1 MKIRTILAA
10 AMVVM
15 ATGCAKEQDGVAEG
29 HIPAPQIIAEMADE
43 PATRTCIDADSIV
56 PGENVP
62 VLWMPGDQI
71 GVFTTGSSNV
81 HYTNDEQTVNV
92 PNASFSSNA
101 TVSGEVQYAYYP
113 YDAANDGNSATELT
127 GTIPAEQTMGQ
138 AIPADYKYGKL
149 KAVTAEGGYKFE
161 FHNMFSLVRFKID
174 ATGTALEGKTLESV
188 TMTVTRDGAAVP
200 VTGDFTFRADD
211 GTFKEISTSN
221 ELKTVWNQTL
231 DGELSSFATVFPKVR
246 KGDNITFTF
255 KTANYEAS
263 LTSTSKADFASEMY
277 YTFPL
282 TLANFSGLKIVK
294 NVNGNFTAATL
305 NVDGLPNILGINSD
319 GPGSSGTSTIGSI
332 ISSLGWDFVGFSE
345 DFEHHSNLTSAMSG
359 YTFGKHRGSVSASAI
374 YKTFDTDGLE
384 FATKNTT
391 CSFSAENIVAFTSS
405 YGDVFSGA
413 NTCIKKGIRHYV
425 VELSGG
431 IAIDVIITH
440 MNTYKTGNHKNA
452 QHAQLTQIAEYI
464 TKISAANKRP
474 IIFMGDTNCRYT
486 RHDFETYFW
495 SIIRA
500 EGITYNDPW
509 VDFHRGGTY
518 PTSGTRSLMI
528 RSNFAG
534 DKDNDIVCSDD
545 QRGEVVDKIIYFNV
559 AGADVQIEALECY
572 NDITNFTK
580 STESV
585 SYSGVMAEDANGN
598 IAENQTVSYTKYI
611 GYADHFPVVAKFS
624 YSGVVNVQ

>member
-15 ATGCAKEQDGVAEG
+15 AAGCAKEQDGVAEG
-29 HIPAPQIIAEMADE
+29 QIPAPQIIAEMADE

-263 LTSTSKADFASEMY
+263 LTATSKADFASEKY

-282 TLANFSGLKIVK
+282 TLANFSGL
-294 NVNGNFTAATL
+294 NVMETVSGTFKAATY
-305 NVDGLPNILGINSD
+305 NIKSSTNGGI
-319 GPGSSGTSTIGSI
+319 GTDITAD
-332 ISSLGWDFVGFSE
+332 GWDFFGFSE
-345 DFEHHSNLTSAMSG
+345 CFSG
-359 YTFGKHRGSVSASAI
+359 YSKNLSSYSFGSKS
-374 YKTFDTDGLE
+374 KTLGDGLYFGARNATCSLSNEYTDTYDQKYGGLNQGADQFVKKGFRYYLITMTDG
-384 FATKNTT
+384 TQ
-391 CSFSAENIVAFTSS
+391 V
-405 YGDVFSGA
+405 
-413 NTCIKKGIRHYV
+413 
-425 VELSGG
+425 
-431 IAIDVIITH
+431 DVIITH
-440 MNTYKTGNHKNA
+440 MNTYETDKHLAA
-452 QHAQLTQIAEYI
+452 QHSQLTEVATWIKNNCG
-464 TKISAANKRP
+464 TRP
-474 IIFMGDTNCRYT
+474 VIFMGDTNCRYT

-495 SIIRA
+495 SVIRQK
-500 EGITYNDPW
+500 GLTYNDPW
-509 VDFHRGGTY
+509 VDYQWAGVYPTY
-518 PTSGTRSLMI
+518 PSKSLMA
-528 RSNFAG
+528 SDATGTNSET
-534 DKDNDIVCSDD
+534 DIICSTT
-545 QRGEVVDKIIYFNV
+545 QNGEVVDKVIYINY
-559 AGADVQIEALECY
+559 ADAATQIKA
-572 NDITNFTK
+572 NDYLRDMDY
-580 STESV
+580 
-585 SYSGVMAEDANGN
+585 SYSDHKPIVVNF
-598 IAENQTVSYTKYI
+598 SYTSK
-611 GYADHFPVVAKFS
+611 VAVK
-624 YSGVVNVQ
+624 

>member
-29 HIPAPQIIAEMADE
+29 QIPAPQIIAEMADE

-149 KAVTAEGGYKFE
+149 KAVTAEGGYKFK

-174 ATGTALEGKTLESV
+174 ATGTVLAGETLESM
-188 TMTVTRDGAAVP
+188 TMTVTRSGADVAL
-200 VTGDFTFRADD
+200 TGAFTFRADD
-211 GTFKEISTSN
+211 GTFKETSTSN

-263 LTSTSKADFASEMY
+263 LTATSKADFAPEMY

-282 TLANFSGLKIVK
+282 TLANFGGLNVMETVSGTFK
-294 NVNGNFTAATL
+294 AATY
-305 NVDGLPNILGINSD
+305 NIK
-319 GPGSSGTSTIGSI
+319 SSTNGSI
-332 ISSLGWDFVGFSE
+332 GTKITESGWDFFSLSE
-345 DFEHHSNLTSAMSG
+345 DFSNLKNNLST
-359 YTFGKHRGSVSASAI
+359 YTFGTRSRSTTSLWGSAP
-374 YKTFDTDGLE
+374 KDGLG
-384 FATKNTT
+384 FATRNGK
-391 CSFSAENIVAFTSS
+391 CSFSGEYVDEFDEA
-405 YGDVFSGA
+405 YGGLFDGA
-413 NTCIKKGIRHYV
+413 NTVVDKGFRYYLV
-425 VELSGG
+425 TMSDGVQV
-431 IAIDVIITH
+431 DVIITH
-440 MNTYKTGNHKNA
+440 MNTYDTEKHWNCQHNQLKEIATWIKNNCGA
-452 QHAQLTQIAEYI
+452 
-464 TKISAANKRP
+464 RP
-474 IIFMGDTNCRYT
+474 VIFMGDTNLRYT
-486 RHDFETYFW
+486 RHDFETFFW
-495 SIIRA
+495 SVIRKD
-500 EGITYNDPW
+500 GLTYNDPW
-509 VDFHRGGTY
+509 VDYQWAGVYPTY
-518 PTSGTRSLMI
+518 PSKSLMV
-528 RSNFAG
+528 SDATGTNSET
-534 DKDNDIVCSDD
+534 DIMCSTT
-545 QRGEVVDKIIYFNV
+545 QNGEVVDKVIYINY
-559 AGADVQIEALECY
+559 AGAATLIKAMDYLRDMDFGDLSDHMPIVV
-572 NDITNFTK
+572 NF
-580 STESV
+580 
-585 SYSGVMAEDANGN
+585 
-598 IAENQTVSYTKYI
+598 SYTSK
-611 GYADHFPVVAKFS
+611 GAAK
-624 YSGVVNVQ
+624 

>member
-29 HIPAPQIIAEMADE
+29 QIPAPQIIAEMADE

-81 HYTNDEQTVNV
+81 LYTNDEQTANV

-113 YDAANDGNSATELT
+113 YDAANDGNSATALT

-149 KAVTAEGGYKFE
+149 KAVTAEGGYKFM

-174 ATGTALEGKTLESV
+174 ATGTVLAGETLESM
-188 TMTVTRDGAAVP
+188 TMTVTRSGADVAL
-200 VTGDFTFRADD
+200 TGAFTFRADD

-263 LTSTSKADFASEMY
+263 LTATSKADFAPEMY

-282 TLANFSGLKIVK
+282 TLANFSGL
-294 NVNGNFTAATL
+294 NVMKSGTFKAATY
-305 NVDGLPNILGINSD
+305 NIK
-319 GPGSSGTSTIGSI
+319 SSTNGSI
-332 ISSLGWDFVGFSE
+332 GTKITESGWDFFSLSE
-345 DFEHHSNLTSAMSG
+345 DFSNLKNNLST
-359 YTFGKHRGSVSASAI
+359 YTFGTRSRSTTSLWGSAP
-374 YKTFDTDGLE
+374 KDGLG
-384 FATKNTT
+384 FATRNGK
-391 CSFSAENIVAFTSS
+391 CSFSGEYVDEFDEA
-405 YGDVFSGA
+405 YGGLFDGA
-413 NTCIKKGIRHYV
+413 NTVVDKGFRYYLV
-425 VELSGG
+425 TMSDGVQV
-431 IAIDVIITH
+431 DVIITH
-440 MNTYKTGNHKNA
+440 MNTYDTEKHWNCQHNQLKEIATWIKNNCGA
-452 QHAQLTQIAEYI
+452 
-464 TKISAANKRP
+464 RP
-474 IIFMGDTNCRYT
+474 VIFMGDTNLRYT
-486 RHDFETYFW
+486 RHDFETFFW
-495 SIIRA
+495 SVIRKD
-500 EGITYNDPW
+500 GLTYNDPW
-509 VDFHRGGTY
+509 VEYQWAGVYPTY
-518 PTSGTRSLMI
+518 PSKSLMV
-528 RSNFAG
+528 SDATGTNSET
-534 DKDNDIVCSDD
+534 DIICSTT
-545 QRGEVVDKIIYFNV
+545 QNGEVVDKVIYINY
-559 AGADVQIEALECY
+559 ADAATQIKAMDYLR
-572 NDITNFTK
+572 DMDFGDLSDHMPIVVNF
-580 STESV
+580 
-585 SYSGVMAEDANGN
+585 
-598 IAENQTVSYTKYI
+598 SYTSK
-611 GYADHFPVVAKFS
+611 VAVK
-624 YSGVVNVQ
+624 

>member
-1 MKIRTILAA
+1 MKIKTILAA
-10 AMVVM
+10 MAVVM
-15 ATGCAKEQDGVAEG
+15 AAGCAKEQRHEPEQLAD
-29 HIPAPQIIAEMADE
+29 APKIIAEMAE
-43 PATRTCIDADSIV
+43 PLTRTCIDADDAAN
-56 PGENVP
+56 GGTLAM
-62 VLWMPGDQI
+62 LWKTTDAI
-71 GVFTTGSSNV
+71 GVFTASNSNV
-81 HYTNDEQTVNV
+81 KYVNEAVEEV
-92 PNASFSSNA
+92 PNASFAA
-101 TVSGEVQYAYYP
+101 TASVSGDITAVYYP
-113 YDAANDGNSATELT
+113 YDAANDGKSATALT
-127 GTIPAEQTMGQ
+127 GTIPAEQAMGD
-138 AIPADYKYGKL
+138 AITGDYKYGTL
-149 KAVTAEGGYKFE
+149 KSVTADGGYKFK
-161 FHNMFSLVRFKID
+161 FNNIFSLVRFKVD
-174 ATGTALEGKTLESV
+174 ATGTVLAGQTLESV
-188 TMTVTRDGAAVP
+188 KLTVTRGDAAVP
-200 VTGDFTFRADD
+200 VTGGFTFSATD
-211 GTFKEISTSN
+211 GTYTLGTTSN
-221 ELKTVWNQTL
+221 VLTTTWSETL
-231 DGELSSFATVFPKVR
+231 DGAVSSFASVFPEVR
-246 KGDNITFTF
+246 SGDVLNFEI
-255 KTANYEAS
+255 KAGAYTATLS
-263 LTSTSKADFASEMY
+263 VTSKANFAAGMY

-294 NVNGNFTAATL
+294 NISGNFTAATL

-440 MNTYKTGNHKNA
+440 MNTYNTDSHKAA

-464 TKISAANKRP
+464 NTISATNKRP
-474 IIFMGDTNCRYT
+474 VIFMGDTNCRYT
-486 RHDFETYFW
+486 RHDFQTYFW
-495 SIIRA
+495 SKLNSSTLTWA
-500 EGITYNDPW
+500 DPW
-509 VDFHRGGTY
+509 VDSHRGGTY
-518 PTSGTRSLMI
+518 PTYGTRSLMI
-528 RSNFAG
+528 RAYFKG
-534 DKDNDIVCSDD
+534 DTENDIVCSDD

-559 AGADVQIEALECY
+559 AGASVQIEALECY
-572 NDITNFTK
+572 NDITNFTE

-585 SYSGVMAEDANGN
+585 TYEEVMTEDANGN
-598 IAENQTVSYTKYI
+598 IAENQTVSYTKNI

-624 YSGVVNVQ
+624 YSGTITVE

>member
-10 AMVVM
+10 TVLVM
-15 ATGCAKEQDGVAEG
+15 TAGCAKEQDGVAEG
-29 HIPAPQIIAEMADE
+29 QIPAPQIIAEMADE

-174 ATGTALEGKTLESV
+174 ATGTVLAGETLESM
-188 TMTVTRDGAAVP
+188 TMTVTRSGAEVAL
-200 VTGDFTFRADD
+200 TGAFTFRADN
-211 GTFKEISTSN
+211 GTFKESSTSN

-263 LTSTSKADFASEMY
+263 LTATSKADFESEKY

-282 TLANFSGLKIVK
+282 TLANFSGL
-294 NVNGNFTAATL
+294 NVMETVSGTFKAATY
-305 NVDGLPNILGINSD
+305 NIK
-319 GPGSSGTSTIGSI
+319 SSTNGSI
-332 ISSLGWDFVGFSE
+332 GTKITESGWDFFSLSE
-345 DFEHHSNLTSAMSG
+345 DFSNLKNNLST
-359 YTFGKHRGSVSASAI
+359 YTFGTRSRSTTSLWGSAP
-374 YKTFDTDGLE
+374 KDGLG
-384 FATKNTT
+384 FATRNGK
-391 CSFSAENIVAFTSS
+391 CSFSGEYVDEFDEA
-405 YGDVFSGA
+405 YGGLFDGA
-413 NTCIKKGIRHYV
+413 NTVVDKGFRYYLV
-425 VELSGG
+425 TMSDGVQV
-431 IAIDVIITH
+431 DVIITH
-440 MNTYKTGNHKNA
+440 MNTYDTEKHWNCQHNQLKEIATWIKNNCGA
-452 QHAQLTQIAEYI
+452 
-464 TKISAANKRP
+464 RP
-474 IIFMGDTNCRYT
+474 VIFMGDTNLRYT
-486 RHDFETYFW
+486 RHDFETFFW
-495 SIIRA
+495 SVIRKD
-500 EGITYNDPW
+500 GLTYNDPW
-509 VDFHRGGTY
+509 VDYQWAGVYPTY
-518 PTSGTRSLMI
+518 PSKSLMV
-528 RSNFAG
+528 SDATGTNSET
-534 DKDNDIVCSDD
+534 DIMCSTT
-545 QRGEVVDKIIYFNV
+545 QNGEVVDKVIYINY
-559 AGADVQIEALECY
+559 ADAATQIKA
-572 NDITNFTK
+572 NDYLRDMDY
-580 STESV
+580 
-585 SYSGVMAEDANGN
+585 SYSDHKPIVVNF
-598 IAENQTVSYTKYI
+598 SYTSK
-611 GYADHFPVVAKFS
+611 VAAK
-624 YSGVVNVQ
+624 